1 MTGLAAKSIGCL
13 PISGAARET
22 AAIGRQMAR
31 DGIDLQLTPSPL
43 THTSYPVT
51 HTPLRPP
58 LLGRHTPTEHLWRQF
73 RHPAQLPAPLPL
85 IPDPCSPDP
94 DQKPMFFGVVLIACT
109 SVCWTPL
116 QFHGTVHLQ
125 KG

>member
-51 HTPLRPP
+51 HTP
-58 LLGRHTPTEHLWRQF
+58 F
-73 RHPAQLPAPLPL
+73 
-85 IPDPCSPDP
+85 
-94 DQKPMFFGVVLIACT
+94 
-109 SVCWTPL
+109 
-116 QFHGTVHLQ
+116 VHLFWVGTRQ
-125 KG
+125 QSIYGGNFAILRSYQPLCH